1 MRSLTDSGQGNIAG
15 KLRSLTVCSL
25 GGRQIIEHPK
35 KKLKQGVSGWRNKLI
50 DGEMK
55 EERREFRGD
64 GGGGVKKGY
73 GGE

>member
-1 MRSLTDSGQGNIAG
+1 MCSLTDSGQGNIAG

-25 GGRQIIEHPK
+25 GGRQIIEHQK
-35 KKLKQGVSGWRNKLI
+35 KEKQGVSGWRNKLI

-73 GGE
+73 GEE